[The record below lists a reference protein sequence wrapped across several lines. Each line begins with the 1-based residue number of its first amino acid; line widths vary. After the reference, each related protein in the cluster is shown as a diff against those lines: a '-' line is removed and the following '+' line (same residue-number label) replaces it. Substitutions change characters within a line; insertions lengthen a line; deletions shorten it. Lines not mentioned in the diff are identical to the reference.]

1 MDATLGVQ
9 VVQRVGE
16 VGHDHPDLGKVV
28 ASDVV
33 VSQGRVQVA
42 VGERQHDQ
50 EGVARGASRL
60 WLLGCRCR
68 RREHLHRGRATL
80 QRGAGAR
87 AIDLLHVLH
96 ALSQLEREAA
106 LQVQR

>member
-1 MDATLGVQ
+1 MSMSFH

-42 VGERQHDQ
+42 VREREHDQ
-50 EGVARGASRL
+50 EGVARGASHLRL
-60 WLLGCRCR
+60 LCGHRR
-68 RREHLHRGRATL
+68 RREHLRRGRASL
-80 QRGAGAR
+80 CVGAGAR
-87 AIDLLHVLH
+87 TDSTTRGLNTHG
-96 ALSQLEREAA
+96 
-106 LQVQR
+106 